1 MFGALDTSTS
11 GLVAQRVR
19 LDTIANN
26 IAAADV
32 TRASTDRAGQ
42 AVPYRRQFA
51 VFEAVLDKTG
61 RSTGV
66 RVAAVAD
73 DTTPF
78 RKGEHNPSHPDA
90 AADGHVYYP
99 NVDLATEYV
108 NAMEATRAYEANIT
122 AMEATKSMLS
132 ATLRL
137 IA

>member
-1 MFGALDTSTS
+1 MFGALDVSTS

-19 LDTIANN
+19 MDTIAAN

-32 TRASTDRAGQ
+32 TRARTDSAGH
-42 AVPYRRQFA
+42 AVPYRRQYA
-51 VFEAVLDKTG
+51 VFESALDQAG
-61 RSTGV
+61 RARGV
-66 RVAAVAD
+66 RVAAVAED
-73 DTTPF
+73 GSPF
-78 RKGEHNPSHPDA
+78 RKGEYNPASPDA

-108 NAMEATRAYEANIT
+108 NAMEATRAYDANIT

>member
-1 MFGALDTSTS
+1 MFGALDISTS

-19 LDTIANN
+19 LDTIAAN

-32 TRASTDRAGQ
+32 TRARTDAGGR
-42 AVPYRRQFA
+42 AVPYRRQYPL
-51 VFEAVLDKTG
+51 FEAALDRAG
-61 RSTGV
+61 RARGV
-66 RVAAVAD
+66 RVAAIAED
-73 DTTPF
+73 RSPF
-78 RKGEHNPSHPDA
+78 RKGEYNPASPDA
-90 AADGHVYYP
+90 ADDGHVYYP

-108 NAMEATRAYEANIT
+108 NAMEATRAYEANVT